1 MPVLSTLQRHIQR
14 KLKSLWGIPLQYTAQ
29 SIVEKQWAKRHSL
42 TVMAHQLKGQLMV
55 NLTSY
60 PPRFP
65 TLHLTLKSLLLQNVK
80 ADKVVLWL
88 YEADYALLPAE
99 VLALQQQGL
108 SIELVQQDTKSY
120 KKLIPAL
127 LQYPLA
133 YHVTADDDIYYRN
146 DWLQELL
153 AGYRGN
159 TNEIVCLRAHYIML
173 DDAGKMLP
181 YRYWQA
187 KTEQRG
193 PTNRLFFTSGAGALF
208 PPGAL
213 NSQVTD
219 AEKFLRLSPHGD
231 DIWLYWMAT
240 LNNCSIHRVGSN
252 KKLIVWKSSKAVT
265 LWQLNKQPGSGND
278 FQINNMLQHYGQPA
292 MHSAE

>member
-1 MPVLSTLQRHIQR
+1 MSVLATLKRHIQR
-14 KLKSLWGIPLQYTAQ
+14 KLKSIQGIPLQYTAQ
-29 SIVEKQWAKRHSL
+29 SVLLKQWARRQQMQQQPHRL
-42 TVMAHQLKGQLMV
+42 AGELIV

-65 TLHLTLKSLLLQNVK
+65 TLHLTLKSLLLQNVR
-80 ADKVVLWL
+80 ADKLILWL
-88 YEADYALLPAE
+88 YQADYAQLPAE

-108 SIELVQQDTKSY
+108 IIALVERDIKSY

-127 LQYPLA
+127 LQYPDA
-133 YHVTADDDIYYRN
+133 YHVTADDDIYYRP

-153 AGYRGN
+153 AGYQGGQR
-159 TNEIVCLRAHYIML
+159 EVVCVRAHYIML
-173 DDAGKMLP
+173 DEAGALLP

-187 KTEQRG
+187 KTEHSG
-193 PTNRLFFTSGAGALF
+193 PGNRLFFTSGAGALF

-213 NSQVTD
+213 HQDVTD
-219 AEKFLRLSPHGD
+219 AEKFCRLSPHGD

-240 LNNCSIHRVGSN
+240 LNGCTIHRTGSN

-265 LWQLNKQPGSGND
+265 LWQLNKQPESGND
-278 FQINNMLQHYGQPA
+278 FQINNMIKEYGQPD
-292 MHSAE
+292 MSAKG

>member
-1 MPVLSTLQRHIQR
+1 MSVLSTLQRHIQR
-14 KLKSLWGIPLQYTAQ
+14 KLKSLQGIPLQYTAQ
-29 SIVEKQWAKRHSL
+29 SVVEKQWAKRDQFKAE
-42 TVMAHQLKGQLMV
+42 AHPLQGTLLV

-65 TLHLTLKSLLLQNVK
+65 SLHLTLKSLLLQNVK
-80 ADKVVLWL
+80 ADKVILWL
-88 YEADYALLPAE
+88 YEADYAQLPAE
-99 VLALQQQGL
+99 VLALTEHGL

-127 LQYPLA
+127 QRYPQA

-146 DWLQELL
+146 DWLQELV
-153 AGYRGN
+153 AGYRGR

-173 DDAGKMLP
+173 DDAGNMLP
-181 YRYWQA
+181 YRFWQA

-193 PTNRLFFTSGAGALF
+193 PDNRLFFTSGAGALF
-208 PPGAL
+208 PPNAL
-213 NSQVTD
+213 SAQVTD
-219 AEKFLRLSPHGD
+219 TEQFLRLSPHGD

-240 LNNCSIHRVGSN
+240 LNHCDIHRTGSN

-265 LWQLNKQPGSGND
+265 LWQLNKQPDSGND
-278 FQINNMLQHYGQPA
+278 FQINNMLREYGQPPMNRA
-292 MHSAE
+292 G